1 MNLPTPFERVLTD
14 LSSQAQRD
22 PLGAF
27 RRLQDAWNAAQ
38 TDNDVLRL
46 CSFGANLGA
55 GMLGRFD
62 DAIAFLDQLQGHQ
75 AVQEGDETFRSIE
88 RAICVCARV
97 AGHTQRAEDA
107 LMLGARTESERCRV
121 EIMTAQIL
129 LARQRLGE
137 AAEYLDRARTLLQ
150 ILGSAAQ
157 HSEIRSV
164 AVTVA
169 AHVSRFGASQI
180 HEARKAVLAA
190 SALLC
195 DEGSFAKDWVQQ
207 HEAHFQRAEAL
218 TLAGEPQGALGE
230 VQAMLALESVHPAT
244 NTHRA
249 FSSLAGCNA
258 QRLRGQFQIARQ
270 AATACRQFL
279 DGVEPLAL
287 RQEIESRLKNLEQGL
302 PTAN

>member
-1 MNLPTPFERVLTD
+1 MNLPTPFERVLAD
-14 LSSQAQRD
+14 LSNQAQRD

-27 RRLQDAWNAAQ
+27 RRLQDAWNVTL
-38 TDNDVLRL
+38 TDGDVLRL
-46 CSFGANLGA
+46 CSFSANLGA

-75 AVQEGDETFRSIE
+75 VVQEGDETFRSIE

-97 AGHTQRAEDA
+97 AGHAQRAEEA

-121 EIMTAQIL
+121 EVMTAQIL
-129 LARQRLGE
+129 LARQRLAE
-137 AAEYLDRARTLLQ
+137 AAEALDRARPLLQ
-150 ILGSAAQ
+150 ALGSAPQ

-169 AHVSRFGASQI
+169 AHISRFGAGQI
-180 HEARKAVLAA
+180 HEARKAILAA
-190 SALLC
+190 SALLS
-195 DEGSFAKDWVQQ
+195 DEGCLAKEWVQK

-218 TLAGEPQGALGE
+218 TLAGEPQDALVE
-230 VQAMLALESVHPAT
+230 VQAMLALENANPAT

-249 FSSLAGCNA
+249 FTTLAACNA

-279 DGVEPLAL
+279 ANVEPAAL
-287 RQEIESRLKNLEQGL
+287 RQEIETRLSKLEQGL
-302 PTAN
+302 PAAG